1 LEKKEGVKI
10 MMQAIIWVL
19 VVLAVFLVY
28 LEFRFRRGKRRAEDE
43 WQKTEVEKIKDFGST
58 RSLEVLPLV
67 DWYTSREDLKGE
79 CGVSYLIKTDENSIL
94 FDVGLNSD
102 NSDPSPLLHNMK
114 QLGISKNDFD
124 IIVISHNHQDH
135 VGGIKWQMRK
145 SFSLTTHQID
155 LGSKKVYTPVPMTY
169 PGLAPI
175 WTKDPT
181 VIAKGVAVIGVIPS
195 QLFFMG
201 WTLEQSLAVNVEG
214 KGVVLIVGCGH
225 QTLPKIID
233 RTRALFDEP
242 LYGIIGGL
250 HYPVTSGRGKI
261 PIHQYVGTGKRPWTP
276 ITIKEVRE
284 NINYLKKVNPEVVGL
299 SGHDSCD
306 ASIEEFRKAFPDAY
320 KDVRVGEKI
329 IIS

>member
-1 LEKKEGVKI
+1 MI
-10 MMQAIIWVL
+10 QTIIWVL
-19 VVLAVFLVY
+19 VVLVILFVY
-28 LEFRFRRGKRRAEDE
+28 LEFRFRKGKIKAEDE
-43 WQKTEVEKIKDFGST
+43 WQETSVEKIRDLGST
-58 RSLEVLPLV
+58 GSLEILPLI
-67 DWYTSREDLKGE
+67 DWYTSRDDLKGE

-94 FDVGLNSD
+94 FDVGLNSE
-102 NSDPSPLLHNMK
+102 NSDPSPLLHNMDH
-114 QLGISKNDFD
+114 LGISIDDFD

-135 VGGIKWQMRK
+135 VGGMKWQMRK
-145 SFSLTTHQID
+145 SFSLTTRQID
-155 LGSKKVYTPVPMTY
+155 LGNKKAYTPIPMTY
-169 PGLAPI
+169 PGLDPV
-175 WTKDPT
+175 WTKDPA
-181 VIAKGVAVIGVIPS
+181 VIAKGIAVIGTIPN

-214 KGVVLIVGCGH
+214 KGIVLIVGCGH

-233 RTRALFDEP
+233 RTKDLFDEP

-276 ITIKEVRE
+276 ITIKEVQE
-284 NINYLKKVNPEVVGL
+284 NIDYLKKENPEFVAL

-306 ASIEEFRKAFPDAY
+306 VSIEAFRKAFPDAY
-320 KDVRVGEKI
+320 KDVKVGEKI